1 MANETELREAVAETG
16 ATTATAA
23 ADHPETSRRRTR
35 TAPQEPQEPQEP
47 QVSDIINTDVLCERL
62 HKSRGTLE
70 NWRRAGWL
78 PYIQV
83 GRSVM
88 FSWSSVLE
96 ALRRQE
102 RRRE

>member
-1 MANETELREAVAETG
+1 MTKENEIYNAAGLGAPTEA
-16 ATTATAA
+16 ATAA
-23 ADHPETSRRRTR
+23 TVETGGRRRAR
-35 TAPQEPQEPQEP
+35 TQQQEPPE
-47 QVSDIINTDVLCERL
+47 SDIISTDVLCERL
-62 HKSRGTLE
+62 DKSRGTIE

-78 PYIQV
+78 PFIQI

-102 RRRE
+102 RRAE